1 MRKRRS
7 NKKNVVSKSDKKI
20 LKKEIK
26 KIVGAYNKSPRQQM
40 DLLKAVNELSQ
51 NFVRLNSKSDIVP
64 ILNDVAAE
72 LVGTTTEISSTKEK
86 IVQNSA
92 IKVISEYML
101 AYLNDIEREII
112 NSSTSK
118 MKLHEKIK
126 KMITEYLNANYF
138 KKILIVTIVDDMIE
152 SVYGD
157 EYTLSKYIYEQI
169 FNMTEN
175 REELEKFFMI
185 FQTTIDST
193 DIPDFKIA
201 YRKAIVENEYSR
213 DIICDMWK
221 KLYEFIGEDNCLKI
235 RNSLSM
241 FKSKKT
247 AYNEEFINPIIYA
260 LKDSKEY
267 LNEEFKKI
275 EINGKI
281 YYGASISTLED
292 DNTKFERYV
301 SKLRSLEFTEE
312 ADLLYNYLLNNISLL
327 TDKVISEKF
336 TRLNSELFDEL
347 VCLNHNKFSQTRIG
361 HIILANPTDNIFD
374 PSGNINFIVSM
385 VMKSI
390 FKMGEVLLI
399 NDFEFQE
406 FQKEMLITLQQMSKL
421 RDIETAN
428 HQDRVT
434 VYTRI
439 LADALKKKKED
450 GTLEQLIL
458 KNKISSDTDYYIVDK
473 EYVRD
478 VVYSASLHD
487 LGKVGI
493 DDEILKSTK
502 KLSHDE
508 YEKMKNHTIFGQ
520 QRLSS
525 IVRMSRKKSFLVLA
539 AALAENHHEK
549 WDGTGYPNKK
559 KGFEIPLSARIL
571 AVADVYDALRK
582 KRTYKDSLSHEQ
594 AMKIIVDGKNKH
606 FDPVIVDIF
615 IENNELLDEAFIK
628 NKTET
633 Y

>member
-1 MRKRRS
+1 
-7 NKKNVVSKSDKKI
+7 
-20 LKKEIK
+20 
-26 KIVGAYNKSPRQQM
+26 
-40 DLLKAVNELSQ
+40 
-51 NFVRLNSKSDIVP
+51 
-64 ILNDVAAE
+64 
-72 LVGTTTEISSTKEK
+72 
-86 IVQNSA
+86 
-92 IKVISEYML
+92 
-101 AYLNDIEREII
+101 
-112 NSSTSK
+112 
-118 MKLHEKIK
+118 
-126 KMITEYLNANYF
+126 
-138 KKILIVTIVDDMIE
+138 
-152 SVYGD
+152 
-157 EYTLSKYIYEQI
+157 
-169 FNMTEN
+169 
-175 REELEKFFMI
+175 
-185 FQTTIDST
+185 
-193 DIPDFKIA
+193 
-201 YRKAIVENEYSR
+201 
-213 DIICDMWK
+213 
-221 KLYEFIGEDNCLKI
+221 
-235 RNSLSM
+235 
-241 FKSKKT
+241 
-247 AYNEEFINPIIYA
+247 
-260 LKDSKEY
+260 
-267 LNEEFKKI
+267 
-275 EINGKI
+275 
-281 YYGASISTLED
+281 
-292 DNTKFERYV
+292 
-301 SKLRSLEFTEE
+301 
-312 ADLLYNYLLNNISLL
+312 
-327 TDKVISEKF
+327 
-336 TRLNSELFDEL
+336 
-347 VCLNHNKFSQTRIG
+347 
-361 HIILANPTDNIFD
+361 
-374 PSGNINFIVSM
+374 
-385 VMKSI
+385 
-390 FKMGEVLLI
+390 
-399 NDFEFQE
+399 
-406 FQKEMLITLQQMSKL
+406 L